1 MKLSD
6 QLICECAR
14 DVPIAESLG
23 YVGNPTVVMPVS
35 GGLKIDGDIEFSK
48 PSLRKTI
55 LVKGYTGF
63 VGRAELALESIERV
77 SSQLTGFEIVVFSSD
92 SKSRRIARSIEK
104 NSGLHIRTHRR
115 KAFSHSEM
123 LNLFRTSRI
132 YIGMSESDG
141 LSVSMLEA
149 MASGCFPIQTS
160 TSCATEILKDGLG
173 GFVVD
178 LNDKEKLDSSI
189 LQATSDDFLV
199 NNAAAVN
206 LVATKLNREIG
217 QVAESA
223 ISVYQDLFDRSK
235 NV

>member
-1 MKLSD
+1 
-6 QLICECAR
+6 
-14 DVPIAESLG
+14 
-23 YVGNPTVVMPVS
+23 
-35 GGLKIDGDIEFSK
+35 
-48 PSLRKTI
+48 
-55 LVKGYTGF
+55 
-63 VGRAELALESIERV
+63 
-77 SSQLTGFEIVVFSSD
+77 
-92 SKSRRIARSIEK
+92 
-104 NSGLHIRTHRR
+104 
-115 KAFSHSEM
+115 
-123 LNLFRTSRI
+123 
-132 YIGMSESDG
+132 MSESDG